1 MTTQGPA
8 SGMLPPGSRT
18 TVLIVD
24 DHPIFRAGL
33 REQLERHGTG
43 VAVIGEAS
51 DGAQACELVRQLQP
65 QVVLMD
71 IAMPGTNG
79 ITATRTIKSEFPST
93 EIILLSVYDDEQYV
107 HAALDAGAS
116 GYLLKTV
123 DAAELSEAITKVRR
137 GEPALSPVVIRKVMN
152 RISRTAPR
160 TVALSE
166 RERQVLEIAAT
177 GAGNKKIAKEL
188 SLSPRTVEAHMR
200 SIFDRLGVTSRT
212 EAVTQAV
219 RRQWIALPGIDDDDA
234 S

>member
-1 MTTQGPA
+1 MTTEVAVGDA
-8 SGMLPPGSRT
+8 SPTCSQT

-33 REQLERHGTG
+33 REQLERTG
-43 VAVIGEAS
+43 AAVVVVGEAS
-51 DGAQACELVRQLQP
+51 DGAQACELVRALHP

-71 IAMPGTNG
+71 IAMPRTNG
-79 ITATRTIKSEFPST
+79 IVATRTITAEFPAT

-123 DAAELSEAITKVRR
+123 DADELAEAIAKVTR
-137 GEPALSPVVIRKVMN
+137 GEPALSPAVVRKVMN

-166 RERQVLEIAAT
+166 REREVLEIAAT

-219 RRQWIALPGIDDDDA
+219 RRHWITLPEVDDHA
-234 S
+234 T